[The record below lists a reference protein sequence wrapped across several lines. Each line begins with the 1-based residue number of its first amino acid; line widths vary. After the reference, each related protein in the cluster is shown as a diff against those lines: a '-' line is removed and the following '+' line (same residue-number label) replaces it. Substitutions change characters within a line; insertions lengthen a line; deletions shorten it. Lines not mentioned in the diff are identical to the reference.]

1 MNDLNDW
8 KTAIIHAKALSS
20 TQKFFALALWELSEN
35 MPRLDD
41 MPNSRFAKISYSAAS
56 SALKIGTKTV
66 YRCAQKLSD
75 EGFIKIIHQQG
86 KGYKNQA
93 NIYELIMPG

>member
-20 TQKFFALALWELSEN
+20 TQKFFALALWELSE
-35 MPRLDD
+35 DEHV
-41 MPNSRFAKISYSAAS
+41 SCVRFAKISYSSAS
-56 SALKIGTKTV
+56 AALKIGTKTV